1 MFFSFIPS
9 MTLNLSSH
17 MQFVATIYRI
27 NELTIRKDSGQRQIL
42 LLPVALIHGQVEILG
57 ALIRDPNG
65 YSKP

>member
-1 MFFSFIPS
+1 
-9 MTLNLSSH
+9 

-42 LLPVALIHGQVEILG
+42 LLPAALIHGQAEILG
-57 ALIRDPNG
+57 ALIRDPNE